1 MYMAYMHFEKE
12 KGRREG
18 KGRTGVHRLSDGS
31 SLHQWT
37 TICDHHWAERSISLL
52 YKVQTTILSQTPL
65 RGPVA
70 TENPSVANM
79 PLRANPEGLSYTGV
93 SENSPHFSAP
103 AGNLSGRLQCGCLEF

>member
-1 MYMAYMHFEKE
+1 MAYMHFEKE

-79 PLRANPEGLSYTGV
+79 PLRANPEGLSCTGV
-93 SENSPHFSAP
+93 SENSPKRCPHYP
-103 AGNLSGRLQCGCLEF
+103 

>member
-1 MYMAYMHFEKE
+1 MYIAYMHFEKE

-37 TICDHHWAERSISLL
+37 TTCDHHWAERSISLL

-70 TENPSVANM
+70 TENPSVAKM

-93 SENSPHFSAP
+93 SENSPHER
-103 AGNLSGRLQCGCLEF
+103 SGQLGFL